1 MIVRGEEYRSGI
13 SNFFHVGFPMIETA
27 AIIRAK
33 GRILVQQIAGGGRQP
48 DNTLF
53 ALPKILTRDGEEPE
67 SALLRLLRDSLA
79 LDTTIG
85 SLAGQSE
92 RADANGSIHQ
102 IAYHVTT
109 SGIDEQTLARQ
120 NLQWLGEAEL
130 DPLEF
135 IAADRSLLK
144 ILRVTSPDFYQTSA
158 AAYHAA
164 TSSIDPAAFLMP
176 LTRVLPGGAT
186 ILDVGC
192 GSGRDLL
199 WLKQR
204 GFNPTGFESSSAL
217 AGLARDHSGCPVIE
231 GDFFTFAFHTLQVDA
246 IVLIGT
252 LVHLQPQ
259 QLPPIL
265 QRISKAL
272 LPGGFIL
279 LSLKEGAGTNTAVD
293 GRTFTLWSV
302 QRLQEIFQDLRL
314 DIVHHTRQ
322 ESRLRPT
329 DIWLEY
335 LLKKS
340 SAGDHDRPETLLPGD
355 RCR

>member
-1 MIVRGEEYRSGI
+1 
-13 SNFFHVGFPMIETA
+13 MIETA

-33 GRILVQQIAGGGRQP
+33 GRILVHQIAGGGRQP

-53 ALPKILTRDGEEPE
+53 ALPKILVRDGEEPE
-67 SALLRLLRDSLA
+67 SALLHLLRDGLA

-92 RADANGSIHQ
+92 RADTNGSIRQ

-109 SGIDEQTLARQ
+109 GGIDEQTLARH
-120 NLQWLGEAEL
+120 NLQWLDEAEL
-130 DPLEF
+130 DPLGF
-135 IAADRSLLK
+135 IAADRALLK
-144 ILRVTSPDFYQTSA
+144 ILRITSPDFYQTSA
-158 AAYHAA
+158 TAYHAA
-164 TSSIDPAAFLMP
+164 TSSIDPAAFLTP
-176 LTRVLPGGAT
+176 LTRVLPNGAT

-204 GFNPTGFESSSAL
+204 GFTPTGFEFSSAL
-217 AGLARDHSGCPVIE
+217 AGLAREHSECPVIE

-302 QRLQEIFQDLRL
+302 QKLHEIFQDLRL

-340 SAGDHDRPETLLPGD
+340 AAGDHDKPETLLPGD